1 MKKILALGLVALC
14 ICGVAIANFH
24 APVVKAALVGS
35 STDEIAS
42 SGPAFALGLVHP
54 TDGDPGGSSGPGLTP
69 GP

>member
-14 ICGVAIANFH
+14 ICGVAIVNLRT
-24 APVVKAALVGS
+24 PIIKAASVGS
-35 STDEIAS
+35 STGEVTS
-42 SGPAFALGLVHP
+42 SGPSFALGLVRP